1 MFRLLARG
9 KFPLAK
15 TMYNSSAYI
24 HTIHDIVFYGV
35 TYDTHQ
41 EDMNWLCFH
50 VRAKYFQPP
59 KDREKYEQ

>member
-1 MFRLLARG
+1 
-9 KFPLAK
+9 
-15 TMYNSSAYI
+15 MYNSSAYI